1 MAVLPEVFEAAAHAA
16 MSNYDLALDLA
27 RQGVHVFPCQPDGEH
42 EKKPCSGVF
51 WRTASTCNETRIRQW
66 WDRWPEALPGIDL
79 AKAGLVVIDCD
90 RKPNRPD
97 GVAAFAALSRG
108 HPDLTAPVVETANG
122 GLHYYFRQWAQHGNG
137 TGSMP
142 PGIDVRGHGGY
153 VIAPG
158 ATFLDGRRY
167 EPVEGSFLDATECP
181 AWIVEILQGSKP
193 LRETATARYEPG
205 PPVSDE
211 RKRMYGETALD
222 AEIGELASAAPGT
235 RNETA
240 NRIAFRIGQLVG
252 GGCLT
257 EREAY
262 AALHNAATSWGI
274 PAKDKALGPR
284 GTIMRGLRA
293 GTREPRGPP
302 EDIADNVG
310 AGIVAGLMRRVVTQ
324 DDGTM
329 TDAETGEVIEPTK
342 VDAGEDYPDERLH
355 VDGLIG
361 DIADWIMKTS
371 MFPCRL
377 FATAAALS
385 IVGVAVARQVYTG
398 VPRTGTSLYWL
409 AIAPTAGGKER
420 PQEAI
425 RQVLAAAGLARLA
438 KPSYASA
445 AKLGM
450 SLTEAPAQIQ
460 IIDEVGKVL
469 RRFVS
474 RNASSQELGLLDDYC
489 TIWGKNTGSWS
500 PEGVTVRS
508 DVMIQRPALS
518 FFGATTPA
526 GFYEQLRAKQV
537 AGGFLNRFLVC
548 QRFKRVPANEAIVP
562 DDDVP
567 QHIVEAVRALNTF
580 QDGTAFPMPST
591 AAADMSDMPPALFVV
606 PASPSGQ
613 AALEEYRAKA
623 WQMILKADEDPILE
637 VYARSAEMVK
647 RMALI
652 LACGRHWQDIRRCEI
667 TPADV
672 DFAAGLVDWS
682 MATFVEGLRENMAEN
697 DHQASVKEV
706 VALVRRA
713 GSIKRMHLIK
723 KLDGKMDARTL
734 DSVIKMAIESGDM
747 EELVQESG
755 PKGGRPSR
763 TYIYA
768 GDKQN

>member
-274 PAKDKALGPR
+274 PANDKALGPR

-310 AGIVAGLMRRVVTQ
+310 AGIVARLLERPDGSLQ
-324 DDGTM
+324 DV
-329 TDAETGEVIEPTK
+329 ETGEIYEPPVK
-342 VDAGEDYPDERLH
+342 
-355 VDGLIG
+355 
-361 DIADWIMKTS
+361 IADDADELPDSMSRIPGVLGDLTEWICDTS
-371 MFPCRL
+371 RRPQRGL
-377 FATAAALS
+377 ALGAALT
-385 IVGVAVARQVYTG
+385 IL
-398 VPRTGTSLYWL
+398 GT
-409 AIAPTAGGKER
+409 
-420 PQEAI
+420 
-425 RQVLAAAGLARLA
+425 
-438 KPSYASA
+438 
-445 AKLGM
+445 
-450 SLTEAPAQIQ
+450 
-460 IIDEVGKVL
+460 
-469 RRFVS
+469 
-474 RNASSQELGLLDDYC
+474 
-489 TIWGKNTGSWS
+489 
-500 PEGVTVRS
+500 
-508 DVMIQRPALS
+508 
-518 FFGATTPA
+518 
-526 GFYEQLRAKQV
+526 
-537 AGGFLNRFLVC
+537 
-548 QRFKRVPANEAIVP
+548 
-562 DDDVP
+562 
-567 QHIVEAVRALNTF
+567 
-580 QDGTAFPMPST
+580 
-591 AAADMSDMPPALFVV
+591 
-606 PASPSGQ
+606 
-613 AALEEYRAKA
+613 
-623 WQMILKADEDPILE
+623 
-637 VYARSAEMVK
+637 
-647 RMALI
+647 
-652 LACGRHWQDIRRCEI
+652 ACGRHLSGPTGSGTHLYVIGLAPTGAGKDHALQQISAVLD
-667 TPADV
+667 
-672 DFAAGLVDWS
+672 AAGMRQHIGPSQFISMPAVINFIARSPLSCCAMDEFGSFLKRINNKRASGFEGAISGILRTAWGTSFRPMTTPEWAGRASETIMAPAMSVYGASTPEEFYGALEGGDMSNGVLNRLLIIETRKRPDDRDPSIDPFTVPDHIIDGVKSVYERMGQLVAAQLNRFDARPNHHKMPWGSGAAQAYRALVDDINVRCDGDAMAQAFYARTAEMALRLATIRAAGINPRNPVLDEGSMRWGSEIALWS
-682 MATFVEGLRENMAEN
+682 ARVMSRGAL
-697 DHQASVKEV
+697 DHISESDNQGSIQ
-706 VALVRRA
+706 LVRRA
-713 GSIKRMHLIK
+713 IKEAGGRIRHRDLLRRINHK
-723 KLDGKMDARTL
+723 VSQRDLK
-734 DSVIKMAIESGDM
+734 SVLESLAGA
-747 EELVQESG
+747 EEIDVHKITPEG
-755 PKGGRPSR
+755 GGRPSVWYVL
-763 TYIYA
+763 T
-768 GDKQN
+768 